1 MSENGEIYTA
11 GKNFTL
17 LPALTAWTNS
27 TSGRVFRE
35 SILCIDLTLRT
46 FLLLLS
52 TINNPPFPFSDN
64 SWSASADLGPNK
76 LLDFGS
82 KEITTFNAETVAMT
96 PVLGQLDTAV
106 EWLSVHSVSVPAVPS
121 GDAKLARPSRAQFG
135 CLPSH
140 NHRRSS
146 QPEYV
151 KGWKMAN
158 NSYLNVSLKVL
169 TKLQLQ
175 NPCMQS
181 KHRVCD

>member
-1 MSENGEIYTA
+1 MVQGVQRIHPMYQSDFEDFSFAFVNYRQPT
-11 GKNFTL
+11 
-17 LPALTAWTNS
+17 
-27 TSGRVFRE
+27 
-35 SILCIDLTLRT
+35 IL
-46 FLLLLS
+46 
-52 TINNPPFPFSDN
+52 FSDN
-64 SWSASADLGPNK
+64 NWSAFADLGPNK

-121 GDAKLARPSRAQFG
+121 GSAKLARPSRAQFG

-151 KGWKMAN
+151 KGWRMAN
-158 NSYLNVSLKVL
+158 NSYLNVSLKVS
-169 TKLQLQ
+169 TKLQPTLEFTNIAQ
-175 NPCMQS
+175 VRP
-181 KHRVCD
+181 

>member
-1 MSENGEIYTA
+1 
-11 GKNFTL
+11 
-17 LPALTAWTNS
+17 
-27 TSGRVFRE
+27 
-35 SILCIDLTLRT
+35 
-46 FLLLLS
+46 
-52 TINNPPFPFSDN
+52 
-64 SWSASADLGPNK
+64 
-76 LLDFGS
+76 
-82 KEITTFNAETVAMT
+82 MT

-121 GDAKLARPSRAQFG
+121 GSAKLARPSRAQFG

-151 KGWKMAN
+151 KVWRMAN

-181 KHRVCD
+181 KHRVFDYRRPIPCKHLLSRTTMTVSGMVYRDEQMVIRRHVATVGITGWSTVKGHCSVGLSRKFYAAMQVRRRLYSRDSLSPAWHMAAPGRFNVDQG